1 MIRKAVIKDTSE
13 TSPQGMDLA
22 AIARF
27 EMTSE
32 DPDHPIDFALSADD
46 SYWRAAADGEQ
57 KIRIVFDTPQK
68 IAKIKLL
75 FEEKIVPRTQ
85 QFTLSWQRANEAP
98 VEFVRQQYNF
108 SPPGTTQ
115 ERETYDLSLESVG
128 ALELVIKPDIGKPA
142 RASLTQLLI
151 A

>member
-1 MIRKAVIKDTSE
+1 MVRKAIIKE
-13 TSPQGMDLA
+13 TSDASSQWMDLE

-27 EMTSE
+27 EITSE
-32 DPDHPIDFALSADD
+32 DPEHPIDFALNAEA

-68 IAKIKLL
+68 ISRIVLL

-98 VEFVRQQYNF
+98 VELVRQQYNF

-115 ERETYDLSLESVG
+115 ERESYDLSLEDVS
-128 ALELVIKPDIGKPA
+128 AIELVIKPDIGKPA